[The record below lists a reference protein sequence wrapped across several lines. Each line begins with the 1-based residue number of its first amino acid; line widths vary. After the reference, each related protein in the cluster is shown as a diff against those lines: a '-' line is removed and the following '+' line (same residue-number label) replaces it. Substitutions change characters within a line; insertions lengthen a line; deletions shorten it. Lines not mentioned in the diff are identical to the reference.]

1 MKQIFLFCTLP
12 LLFCL
17 FSCVKTDSVS
27 EPSPVSATWQG
38 DTSHFI
44 ETDGGGF
51 SLNSSYTSGEA
62 TVYMPVAGL
71 SGQTFRFT
79 LITSLNPSSRN
90 YARVYLWS
98 ERPDTSDP
106 GEAFFIRLGYT
117 KDNVSLCRQT
127 GTKTPKVLIEGE
139 EGLLGAAGSEVSV
152 RVTVDKS
159 GVFRLFTRLEGKDE
173 RLEGEYAGK
182 EALPSGSGY
191 FMLNCKFTKSGRNA
205 FAFNGMSVNAGT
217 EEGDDGTGGSD
228 IPGADAPVLNEVRV
242 LSSVSVRCVFDRPV
256 NCASAV
262 FRLLGE
268 PVAQQALSADK
279 KQVTLTLTA
288 PLEKGKSYELQWTG
302 IKADAGEAEA
312 GGTFRFVYPETG
324 DSGGDSGEGSTDIH
338 AADLVVNEI
347 LFDPFA
353 GASEYFELYNRT
365 PEALD
370 VSRLAV
376 TTRKESGE
384 LRGLYPLGEVK
395 TPVAPGGYLVLTKQK
410 AGVLSFYTVLSEETV
425 CEVSK
430 LPVLSNQSATLVLLD
445 KASGEVI
452 DEVSYSSRWHSA
464 LSGDTKGVSLERISP
479 DADSQEP
486 GNWASASAAAG
497 YGTPGYPNSQS
508 VPVPDAAPGKISF
521 GAPVK
526 ENEGYSMA
534 YTLDEAG
541 YLYKSTVFDAGG
553 KAVAEVAS
561 GETLSVAGT
570 IRWNGQTKNGKEAR
584 PGLYIWLVEVFHPS
598 GTTGTFYT
606 NGKSTR
612 RNR

>member
-1 MKQIFLFCTLP
+1 MKQIFPFCIFP

-27 EPSPVSATWQG
+27 EPFPVSATWQG
-38 DTSHFI
+38 DTSQFI

-71 SGQTFRFT
+71 AGQTFRFT

-127 GTKTPKVLIEGE
+127 GTKTPKVLIDGQQ
-139 EGLLGAAGSEVSV
+139 GLLEAGSSEVSV
-152 RVTVDKS
+152 RVTADES
-159 GVFRLFTRLEGKDE
+159 GAFRLFTRLAGAEE
-173 RLEGEYAGK
+173 RQEGEYAGK
-182 EALPSGSGY
+182 EALPSGPGY

-205 FAFNGMSVNAGT
+205 FDFSGVSVNAGT
-217 EEGDDGTGGSD
+217 EEGGDGTGGTD
-228 IPGADAPVLNEVRV
+228 IPAADAPVLEEVRV
-242 LSSVSVRCVFDRPV
+242 LSPLSVCCVFDRPV

-262 FRLLGE
+262 FRLAGAL
-268 PVAQQALSADK
+268 VAEQSLSTDK
-279 KQVTLTLTA
+279 KQITLTLTA

-302 IKADAGEAEA
+302 IKAEGGGAET

-324 DSGGDSGEGSTDIH
+324 DSGGNSGEGSTDIH
-338 AADLVVNEI
+338 AADLVINEI

-353 GASEYFELYNRT
+353 GAAEYFELYNRT
-365 PEALD
+365 SEALD
-370 VSRLAV
+370 VSGLAV
-376 TTRKESGE
+376 ATRKETGE
-384 LRGLYPLGEVK
+384 LRSLYALAEIK
-395 TPVAPGGYLVLTKQK
+395 TPIAPGGYLVLTKQK
-410 AGVLSFYTVLSEETV
+410 AGVVPFYTVLSEETV
-425 CEVSK
+425 CEVGK
-430 LPVLSNQSATLVLLD
+430 LPVLSNQSATLVLVD
-445 KASGEVI
+445 KESGEVI

-497 YGTPGYPNSQS
+497 YGTPGYRNSQS
-508 VPVPDAAPGKISF
+508 APVPDAAPGKISF

-526 ENEGYSMA
+526 ENEGYSLA

-561 GETLSVAGT
+561 GETSSVAGT
-570 IRWNGQTKNGKEAR
+570 IRWNGRMKSGKPAR
-584 PGLYIWLVEVFHPS
+584 PGLYIWQVEVYHPS
-598 GTTGTFYT
+598 GKTKRHKDTFAVY
-606 NGKSTR
+606 
-612 RNR
+612 